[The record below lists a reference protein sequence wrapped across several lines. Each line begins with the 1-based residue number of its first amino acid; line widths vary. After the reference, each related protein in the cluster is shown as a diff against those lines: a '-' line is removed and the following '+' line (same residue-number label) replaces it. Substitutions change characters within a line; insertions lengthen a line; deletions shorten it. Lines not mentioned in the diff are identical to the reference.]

1 MSGAPHKPPHQVDD
15 PPPPILG
22 SWRRMYTTVLVYL
35 ALLIFVFYIFTRVFD
50 S

>member
-1 MSGAPHKPPHQVDD
+1 VSGAPHKPPHPAED

-22 SWRRMYTTVLVYL
+22 TWRRMYMLVLIYL